1 MTGSTTSSGRRLRGL
16 TLIGAL
22 AIGVPA
28 CGSAS
33 DTPARTEPASS
44 ALVTRDQA
52 VEIAERAIAG
62 KVEIQ
67 PTSVLVVDVRADV
80 IVVEWRTQ
88 LEPHTRGPDYDAR
101 VTVDRRSG
109 EAVEILVGS

>member
-1 MTGSTTSSGRRLRGL
+1 MRSATTSGRRLRSL
-16 TLIGAL
+16 ALIVAL
-22 AIGVPA
+22 AVGGPA
-28 CGSAS
+28 CGSTSEA
-33 DTPARTEPASS
+33 PPRAEPASR
-44 ALVTRDQA
+44 APVTRDQA
-52 VEIAERAIAG
+52 VDIAERAIAG

-101 VTVDRRSG
+101 VTVDRWTG
-109 EAVEILVGS
+109 EAVEIQVGS